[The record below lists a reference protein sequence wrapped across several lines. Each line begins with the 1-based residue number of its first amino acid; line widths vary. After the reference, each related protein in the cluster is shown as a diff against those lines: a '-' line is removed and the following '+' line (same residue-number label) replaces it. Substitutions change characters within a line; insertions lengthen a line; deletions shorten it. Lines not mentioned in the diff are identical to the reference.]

1 MRGQVVSVVPT
12 VVTGVIFCP
21 GKLILLVLLE
31 TVLKDRTQTQ
41 PIQEALALE
50 VTVHHRYV

>member
-1 MRGQVVSVVPT
+1 